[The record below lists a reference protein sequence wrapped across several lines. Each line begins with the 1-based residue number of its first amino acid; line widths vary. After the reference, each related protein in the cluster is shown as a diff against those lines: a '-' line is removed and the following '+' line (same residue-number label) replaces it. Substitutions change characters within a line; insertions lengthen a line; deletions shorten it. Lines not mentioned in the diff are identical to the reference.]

1 MKRQRRR
8 LAVLSAVALAGL
20 ALAGCSSTAASSTSG
35 KPTGSITWYV
45 NKTPTMT
52 SAVYQKVVNDYH
64 KQNPNVTVN
73 VIDSGGQDLA
83 GYLKTLIASGQG
95 PDVTEA
101 QTVSAD
107 NVANW
112 QDLSDQ
118 SWVKKASETTL
129 GKSGTY
135 KGKIYSVPVAY
146 QVQSLIFYNKDDFT
160 KAGITATPTSWAEV
174 DADLQKLKDAGIPAM
189 ASAGDWVPESQV
201 VAMTYPSLSSH
212 WWTDRIDRKVT
223 FANSAWQ
230 SNISRFAG
238 WVKAGYVRKDAVG
251 LDYANVTND
260 FAQGKYGMYIQGS
273 FITTNITQVAHPANI
288 GVFAIP
294 KTDATGKAPLYVG
307 GAMGWEV
314 LQKAKNKPAALDFVK
329 FLGTNKAAIKTL
341 VAADGDFSDIVDYPK
356 SPVAKQIQ
364 ALAGSSSKLVVDL
377 GTSVTPPAFGAMATQ
392 EIQNVFTG
400 KSGPQIAGTM
410 DSWWLNN
417 IPQTK

>member
-8 LAVLSAVALAGL
+8 LAVVNAVALVGL
-20 ALAGCSSTAASSTSG
+20 ALAGCASASSG
-35 KPTGSITWYV
+35 ADPTKATGTITWYV

-52 SAVYQKVVNDYH
+52 SAVYANVVSDYH
-64 KQNPNVTVN
+64 KQNPKVTVK
-73 VIDSGGQDLA
+73 VIDAGGQDLS
-83 GYLKTLIASGQG
+83 GYLKTLISSGQG

-107 NVANW
+107 NVDNW
-112 QDLSDQ
+112 LDLSDQ

-135 KGKIYSVPVAY
+135 QGKIYSVPVAY
-146 QVQSLIFYNKDDFT
+146 QVQSLIFYNKDHFT
-160 KAGITATPTSWAEV
+160 KAGITSTPTSWSEV
-174 DADLQKLKDAGIPAM
+174 NADLQKLKDAGIPAM

-212 WWTDRIDRKVT
+212 WWNDRKAGKVT
-223 FANSAWQ
+223 FADGAWQ
-230 SNISRFAG
+230 SNINRFAN
-238 WVKAGYVRKDAVG
+238 WVKDGYVRKDAVG

-260 FAQGKYGMYIQGS
+260 FASGKYGMYIQGS
-273 FITTNITQVAHPANI
+273 FITTNITQVAKPANI

-294 KTDATGKAPLYVG
+294 KTDASGKAPLYVG

-314 LQKAKNKPAALDFVK
+314 LKKAKNKPAALDFVK

-341 VAADGDFSDIVDYPK
+341 VAADGDFSDVVDYPK
-356 SPVAKQIQ
+356 SAVAKQIQ
-364 ALAGSSSKLVVDL
+364 SLAGSSAKLIVDYN
-377 GTSVTPPAFGAMATQ
+377 TSVTPPAFGAMATQ

-400 KSGPQIAGTM
+400 QTGKQIASTM
-410 DSWWLNN
+410 DTWWTSN
-417 IPQTK
+417 IPSIK